1 MVLLVLYYQ
10 YGMFNRVL
18 RKFLVFKISQ
28 YCLVK
33 ICKMTVQVH
42 TKNSERIGSDM
53 KCSGPKKFYNSEGD
67 FF

>member
-1 MVLLVLYYQ
+1 MGVYKDRTVSLIEIVLVTENLWYSW
-10 YGMFNRVL
+10 FSI
-18 RKFLVFKISQ
+18 IS
-28 YCLVK
+28 
-33 ICKMTVQVH
+33 MTVQVH